1 MVSIKYDTEA
11 DAIVAVIED
20 NFGRVRVEDVTKQA
34 LDTAFECLAPKGL
47 ATIAGYCEYEAHGMK
62 FKVRVVKDEVGGWN
76 DVGNVSI
83 DDEMTVAIC
92 SQCKKE
98 LTADRFDFWDY
109 DFCPYCGSKL
119 K

>member
-1 MVSIKYDTEA
+1 MKPIDADVVVERIKNGNYNIESETS
-11 DAIVAVIED
+11 VAFGQGYYAGLRKIQNVLSEMPRLTIE
-20 NFGRVRVEDVTKQA
+20 KQG
-34 LDTAFECLAPKGL
+34 E
-47 ATIAGYCEYEAHGMK
+47 
-62 FKVRVVKDEVGGWN
+62 WQ

-83 DDEMTVAIC
+83 DDTMTVAIC